1 MIEKKIPLVEKLLK
15 SYYPQFKSNVKCE
28 DDEVHIYIPYTTST
42 IYDPNT
48 FEPITVFIKDGN
60 GEKIRIKDFTDWDVY
75 EPFNNFL
82 PNLKLKV
89 FKLVHGESSTCEYRY
104 VFREEEIIKVSSS
117 GATFLSITY

>member
-15 SYYPQFKSNVKCE
+15 SHYPQIKFNIKCE
-28 DDEVHIYIPYTTST
+28 DDEVHIYIPYTITT
-42 IYDPNT
+42 IYNPNT
-48 FEPITVFIKDGN
+48 FEPIVVLIKDGN
-60 GEKIRIKDFTDWDVY
+60 GEKIMIKDFTDWEVY

-104 VFREEEIIKVSSS
+104 VFRKEEHIPISAS
-117 GATFLSITY
+117 GVTFVY